1 MIQHKHK
8 DRLFTFLFGR
18 EENKKNLLSLY
29 NALNDKNYT
38 DLDELEIN
46 TIEDVIYLGYKN
58 DVSCIFTSEEIMSL
72 YEQQSTYC
80 PNMPIRGVIYFAK
93 LYEKYIIKN
102 NLNLYGTKMLKLPK
116 PQYYV
121 FYIGENNMPERTV
134 LKLSDMFEGYSNTLE

>member
-46 TIEDVIYLGYKN
+46 TIEDVIYLGYNN

-121 FYIGENNMPERTV
+121 FYIGEKICRRER
-134 LKLSDMFEGYSNTLE
+134 F